1 MFFNKLTTMSNMF
14 FLYLHYLRE
23 LRVDLRSIMEN
34 ISTLW
39 QQSQPNIR
47 MHSILIFFALFCLCF
62 VFFFQL
68 FFLHYTNWC
77 CNQLLSASS
86 NKEAKQNIQ
95 WKMDSNFLATNIE
108 LCVVEFKS
116 VFGLSHRP
124 TDLVVYIVRVESY
137 LYRLFITYCRFNLN
151 QTALNSINIQFEL
164 LLACTHVALFN
175 VCTTSRRSLIIHI

>member
-1 MFFNKLTTMSNMF
+1 
-14 FLYLHYLRE
+14 
-23 LRVDLRSIMEN
+23 
-34 ISTLW
+34 
-39 QQSQPNIR
+39 
-47 MHSILIFFALFCLCF
+47 
-62 VFFFQL
+62 
-68 FFLHYTNWC
+68 
-77 CNQLLSASS
+77 
-86 NKEAKQNIQ
+86 
-95 WKMDSNFLATNIE
+95 MDSNFLATNIE

-175 VCTTSRRSLIIHI
+175 VYIPHLAVA